1 MDSYLLEIDS
11 SQRDVDTHP
20 NTNDYTIELNRPL
33 YGVSDIKLVSGYIP
47 FSQYTIDSHNSN
59 LYYDSVLI
67 NLTTRN
73 YTNGDDFASNVQSDI
88 RAGATGASGMTV
100 VFDSTTDSLTFSNAS
115 SFVLNFTINS
125 PAYTMGFV
133 TGSYSGTVIT
143 SNAIDLDG
151 PNALILSLGSD
162 ARVPIENDISQL
174 NYTQYMGRILK
185 SSGNFI
191 GRDDPVEHKFNRGSE
206 TSITSLNI
214 KFYSQNFGQTI
225 PYDFKLRNHVLKFE
239 IKCSLDKFIV
249 TKENENVKRMFEL
262 PPEIKL
268 PSFTEGYRVMSD
280 KRVLVYGGA
289 AIVLI
294 LIVMILASFK
304 TKSIS

>member
-11 SQRDVDTHP
+11 SQRDVAAHP

-33 YGVSDIKLVSGYIP
+33 YGVSDIKLVSGNIP

-59 LYYDSVLI
+59 LQYDTVSI
-67 NLTTRN
+67 NLAKRN
-73 YTNGDDFASNVQSDI
+73 YTTGTDFASNVQAEI
-88 RAGATGASGMTV
+88 RAAVSAASGMTV
-100 VFDSTTDSLTFSNAS
+100 VFATSTDTLTFSNTS
-115 SFVLNFTINS
+115 SFGLNFTTNS

-133 TGSYSGTVIT
+133 KGLYSGTKIV
-143 SNAIDLDG
+143 SNPIDLAG
-151 PNALILSLGSD
+151 PGAIILSMGSD

-174 NYTQYMGRILK
+174 NYTQYLGRILK
-185 SSGNFI
+185 SSGNYI
-191 GRDDPVEHKFNRGSE
+191 GRDDPIEHNFNRGSE

-214 KFYSQNFGQTI
+214 KFYSQNFGQTL

-262 PPEIKL
+262 PPEINL
-268 PSFTEGYRVMSD
+268 PSFEEGYRILGD
-280 KRVLVYGGA
+280 KRVMVYGGA

-304 TKSIS
+304 TKTIE